1 MNCIDSVTV
10 PFFLK
15 GRVLPYATACAA
27 CVPNTA
33 LKVLRVVAVVRVVCV
48 LRIESPLKS
57 FRFSRTCRL
66 PSSAVQARLPTHTLL
81 KLISANAKPSSCPTA
96 VCGCFVTSAPLF
108 SASAHRPLRAAG
120 AANRTRCGGRAAG
133 TRAPWP
139 ALAAPRAAVRWSR
152 AAPSCSLSHASNA
165 STAAALSQVATGT
178 TTAVS
183 ACGRRR
189 RPRPQCEAAAR
200 SEEERAR

>member
-1 MNCIDSVTV
+1 M
-10 PFFLK
+10 
-15 GRVLPYATACAA
+15 
-27 CVPNTA
+27 
-33 LKVLRVVAVVRVVCV
+33 
-48 LRIESPLKS
+48 RIESPVKS

-139 ALAAPRAAVRWSR
+139 ALATPRAAVRWSR
-152 AAPSCSLSHASNA
+152 RAAPASSCSLSHASNA

>member
-1 MNCIDSVTV
+1 M
-10 PFFLK
+10 
-15 GRVLPYATACAA
+15 
-27 CVPNTA
+27 
-33 LKVLRVVAVVRVVCV
+33 VCV
-48 LRIESPLKS
+48 LRIESPVKS

-139 ALAAPRAAVRWSR
+139 ALAAPRATVRWSR
-152 AAPSCSLSHASNA
+152 APAPSCSLSHASNA

-200 SEEERAR
+200 SAPRERERAR